1 MKFLFVGYIALILV
15 VFFFSIIH
23 QDDVNK
29 NGSRKFNWRFVIVL
43 IMFIVSPVVAK
54 LCGLM

>member
-1 MKFLFVGYIALILV
+1 MKFLFVGYIVLCLV

-29 NGSRKFNWRFVIVL
+29 DGVGKFNWRFVLLL

-54 LCGLM
+54 FCGLI